1 MNSGL
6 EICSQVSL
14 EQSLCERSD
23 ICSSASCL
31 DTFPAPLHNMF
42 FMEYI
47 GLIVCERGS
56 FSFFSAG
63 REETAHEGQTV
74 FLPENVYFRVL
85 DESPDL
91 RVRLLFYKVDPIREI
106 LGNSV
111 QVMRLYASLNVNKT
125 EVWTTGDE
133 QDIVHYMAL
142 LARYNSVTGN
152 EFDKNER
159 KLLLLSLTYRLC
171 SIYSVRLSQQSGMV
185 GRKKDI
191 FLDLIHLVS
200 KHYAEHRDVAFY
212 ADQLCLSPKYL
223 SVLVKSVCGYTVQQL
238 VFKAIVRHCI
248 FMLHNT
254 NKTVKEISDYHHF
267 PNISA
272 FGTFFKKHTGLS
284 PRHFRRQQ

>member
-14 EQSLCERSD
+14 EQLLCERSD
-23 ICSSASCL
+23 ICSSAGCL

-125 EVWTTGDE
+125 EVWTTGEE

-152 EFDKNER
+152 EFDKN
-159 KLLLLSLTYRLC
+159 
-171 SIYSVRLSQQSGMV
+171 
-185 GRKKDI
+185 
-191 FLDLIHLVS
+191 
-200 KHYAEHRDVAFY
+200 
-212 ADQLCLSPKYL
+212 
-223 SVLVKSVCGYTVQQL
+223 
-238 VFKAIVRHCI
+238 
-248 FMLHNT
+248 
-254 NKTVKEISDYHHF
+254 
-267 PNISA
+267 
-272 FGTFFKKHTGLS
+272 
-284 PRHFRRQQ
+284 